1 MRSPRHSPR
10 QAYAGRYA
18 HAALGDVTVEVEA
31 DGRMR
36 LRWGQLQ
43 AEATGF
49 DKPDQVRVEFVPGSG
64 DVLEFV
70 IADGKVKAL
79 VYDDTRFE
87 KAR

>member
-1 MRSPRHSPR
+1 
-10 QAYAGRYA
+10 
-18 HAALGDVTVEVEA
+18 
-31 DGRMR
+31 MR